1 MKKVAKNN
9 QFGFTIVE
17 LLIATVVFSI
27 VLVGAMAGFTQI
39 GRLYYKGVV
48 AAKTQEVNRA
58 VIEEISQAIQFNKN
72 TIRTTLPG
80 GGSSLVAGG
89 PDVPVGNTDTGYFC
103 IGPKRYTYALDRKL
117 SFNTSLTG
125 KEKRHVMWVDQPIN
139 GCAESATGPANLN
152 LTNPCSDGSCINGR
166 ELMGENMRLTK
177 LVLAGTNTLQN
188 ISVSVA
194 FGDDENNGPLVTESG
209 RRICRGE
216 SFIVQFCAISE
227 LSTTAYR
234 RVN

>member
-1 MKKVAKNN
+1 MKKVTKKN

-17 LLIATVVFSI
+17 LLIATTIFSI

-58 VIEEISQAIQFNKN
+58 IIEEISQAIQFNK
-72 TIRTTLPG
+72 TTLRT
-80 GGSSLVAGG
+80 SLVAGG

-103 IGPKRYTYALDRKL
+103 IGPKRYTYALDRRL
-117 SFNTSLTG
+117 SFSTSPTG

-139 GCAESATGPANLN
+139 GCAESTTGPAD
-152 LTNPCSDGSCINGR
+152 LTQADPCLGGATCINGR

-177 LVLAGTNTLQN
+177 LVLAGTNTLQS

-194 FGDDENNGPLVTESG
+194 FGDDENNGPLVTDSG
-209 RRICRGE
+209 RRVCRGD
-216 SFIVQFCAISE
+216 SFTVQFCAISE